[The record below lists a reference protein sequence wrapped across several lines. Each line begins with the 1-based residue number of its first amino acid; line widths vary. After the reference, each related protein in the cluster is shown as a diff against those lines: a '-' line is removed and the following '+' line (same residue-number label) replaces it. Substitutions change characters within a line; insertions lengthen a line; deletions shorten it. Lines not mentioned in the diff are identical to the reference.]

1 MSAVAYTLDC
11 TFQKI
16 CGINGYL
23 VYVYFQDQLLMRVAT
38 KMPTNFSQLKP
49 KAALDMILA
58 ASLLFS
64 LTGCS
69 QGYASFKGLINGT
82 AEGAGGSQI
91 EGPVTNGIKTNG
103 TVASSTSNDLG
114 LNNTYWKLTT
124 LGDNAVVRGAE
135 QQELYMV
142 LSSDETKVTGF
153 SGCNRFAGNYALLQ
167 AQISFEQL
175 LLTRKTCFQNMGLEH
190 QFLAVLAET
199 EYYAVNDAAL
209 ILYNND
215 GSVLAQFA
223 SRYLQ

>member
-1 MSAVAYTLDC
+1 
-11 TFQKI
+11 
-16 CGINGYL
+16 
-23 VYVYFQDQLLMRVAT
+23 MRVAT
-38 KMPTNFSQLKP
+38 TMPTNLSQLKP
-49 KAALDMILA
+49 KVPLDMILA
-58 ASLLFS
+58 ASLLLS

-69 QGYASFKGLINGT
+69 QSNASISGT
-82 AEGAGGSQI
+82 AEAAGGTQI
-91 EGPVTNGIKTNG
+91 EGPVTNGIKTNSTLANG
-103 TVASSTSNDLG
+103 ASVGGLG
-114 LNNTYWKLTT
+114 NTYWKLTT
-124 LGDNAVVRGAE
+124 LGDNAVVTGAE

-175 LLTRKTCFQNMGLEH
+175 LLTRKTCFQNMSLEH

-209 ILYNND
+209 ILYNN
-215 GSVLAQFA
+215 GGTALAQFA